1 MFEPIPPR
9 QMKMPLR
16 CYGAVWDSTA
26 CSLRFT
32 LFKDAAL
39 VFNSVVWGVM
49 FAQKVKIAKCVNHN
63 VIFFSIFHNYV
74 RSTDPSYSVVIGQGS
89 TWSVWEDFENEVN
102 GSDFSKVKILRKRS
116 SAHAQLIKIS
126 HFYVKTGHSG
136 KLIVQS
142 GLFICR
148 SENTF
153 KCFIRHISTECIWQK
168 YTFVWQIK
176 FYLLSKLVN
185 SVSDD
190 DVIKSE

>member
-1 MFEPIPPR
+1 MTHLPSDQPRGRHEP
-9 QMKMPLR
+9 
-16 CYGAVWDSTA
+16 VWADS
-26 CSLRFT
+26 
-32 LFKDAAL
+32 
-39 VFNSVVWGVM
+39 
-49 FAQKVKIAKCVNHN
+49 
-63 VIFFSIFHNYV
+63 
-74 RSTDPSYSVVIGQGS
+74 
-89 TWSVWEDFENEVN
+89 ENGVN

>member
-1 MFEPIPPR
+1 MCCCCRQCRCRWVSLYKPGCVTVNMTRPR
-9 QMKMPLR
+9 YSCLMTYIICVQLP
-16 CYGAVWDSTA
+16 VWADS
-26 CSLRFT
+26 
-32 LFKDAAL
+32 
-39 VFNSVVWGVM
+39 
-49 FAQKVKIAKCVNHN
+49 
-63 VIFFSIFHNYV
+63 
-74 RSTDPSYSVVIGQGS
+74 
-89 TWSVWEDFENEVN
+89 ENGVN
-102 GSDFSKVKILRKRS
+102 GSDFSKEKILRKRS

>member
-1 MFEPIPPR
+1 MQSR
-9 QMKMPLR
+9 M
-16 CYGAVWDSTA
+16 
-26 CSLRFT
+26 CSLNYCCSCIDLIKRPSSFRSSHRHQKSQKTTKGPTPVCFHPTLQFT
-32 LFKDAAL
+32 TLL
-39 VFNSVVWGVM
+39 TVW
-49 FAQKVKIAKCVNHN
+49 AD
-63 VIFFSIFHNYV
+63 S
-74 RSTDPSYSVVIGQGS
+74 
-89 TWSVWEDFENEVN
+89 ENGVN
-102 GSDFSKVKILRKRS
+102 GSYFSKVKILRKRS

-153 KCFIRHISTECIWQK
+153 KCFIRHVSTECIWQK
-168 YTFVWQIK
+168 YTFVGQIK

-190 DVIKSE
+190 EVNKSE

>member
-1 MFEPIPPR
+1 MNSR
-9 QMKMPLR
+9 MPCL
-16 CYGAVWDSTA
+16 AVWADS
-26 CSLRFT
+26 
-32 LFKDAAL
+32 K
-39 VFNSVVWGVM
+39 NG
-49 FAQKVKIAKCVNHN
+49 
-63 VIFFSIFHNYV
+63 
-74 RSTDPSYSVVIGQGS
+74 
-89 TWSVWEDFENEVN
+89 VN